1 MSIPLDK
8 KSLAAHLK
16 AQQRRERLRQ
26 LRAEGMTY
34 EQIAKRFRITR
45 GRAHQIVNGVK

>member
-1 MSIPLDK
+1 M
-8 KSLAAHLK
+8 
-16 AQQRRERLRQ
+16 

-45 GRAHQIVNGVK
+45 GRAHQIVNGIKT